1 MFGTEC
7 VKEYKMEVSY
17 NSKCDGSTSF
27 TKMKLLVNGVIMV
40 TLYSA
45 NRHSNTELKQ

>member
-17 NSKCDGSTSF
+17 NNKCDGSTSF
-27 TKMKLLVNGVIMV
+27 PKIKLLVNDVFIKQ
-40 TLYSA
+40 
-45 NRHSNTELKQ
+45 RHSNTELKQ